1 MEAPAVPMKKV
12 RKPMTDEEKTAFV
25 ARMKEGK
32 MRAKERRLAAAASE
46 PRDNIT
52 ELAEAQRNYRALRA
66 EQDALVAEINVADDN
81 FTRINLQ
88 ISELEVRRAAL
99 RHRMRELDNQEAR
112 LATSMV
118 AMEDYIYEL
127 EDAVAAEARDRVREM
142 ENVAAAGGGEP

>member
-1 MEAPAVPMKKV
+1 MEFSAVPMKKV

-32 MRAKERRLAAAASE
+32 MRAAERRLAARTPLRESTDHIA
-46 PRDNIT
+46 D
-52 ELAEAQRNYRALRA
+52 LAQAKKEYRQLRT
-66 EQDALVAEINVADDN
+66 EQDALVAEIDGADNN

-112 LATSMV
+112 LATSMI
-118 AMEDYIYEL
+118 ALEEYIHEL
-127 EDAVAAEARDRVREM
+127 ENAI
-142 ENVAAAGGGEP
+142 AAAGGGEP